1 MTIFLLF
8 PTHAR
13 LVRHPLFHGRH
24 DIIGSSSSPPL
35 RPITRRMLQPV
46 PPPSLRFGSGRVPI
60 GNSKSC
66 HQRREGSPTLCCC
79 FGVVRS
85 PACDGCSRT
94 QSQRSKVCG
103 ADGDPRVV
111 VHSSGPVWIL
121 VEFDRP
127 QQVIFYSV
135 TNKSHSIHNIL
146 DTCIRN

>member
-46 PPPSLRFGSGRVPI
+46 PPPSLRFGSGRVTI
-60 GNSKSC
+60 GNSKNC
-66 HQRREGSPTLCCC
+66 HQRREGSPTLCCSC

-85 PACDGCSRT
+85 PTCDGCSRT
-94 QSQRSKVCG
+94 QSQRVTFAAPTVTPWWWS
-103 ADGDPRVV
+103 
-111 VHSSGPVWIL
+111 IL
-121 VEFDRP
+121 WVRYGFWSIS
-127 QQVIFYSV
+127 IFPNS
-135 TNKSHSIHNIL
+135 NLLFCH
-146 DTCIRN
+146 